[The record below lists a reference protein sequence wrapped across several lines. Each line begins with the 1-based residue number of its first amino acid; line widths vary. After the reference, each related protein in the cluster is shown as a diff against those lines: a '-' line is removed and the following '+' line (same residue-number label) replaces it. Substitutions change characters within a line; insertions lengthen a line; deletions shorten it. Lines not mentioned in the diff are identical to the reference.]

1 MTATPTPAP
10 NGGFLPNGHEW
21 DISRTGLPLLDNT
34 IDALVVAA
42 LLIAAGLTIW
52 AKLILP
58 QIKSL
63 KASLAAVAEDTA
75 ETRKQTSN
83 DHQSAPYPNLRE
95 NIDANQREMRAGIA
109 KALERMDALAEA
121 ITRLD
126 AKQEIILQEAKE
138 LRQDLWETKARVT
151 ALESRSPPTEPTSS
165 IKPPS

>member
-1 MTATPTPAP
+1 MTATPTPPA

-21 DISRTGLPLLDNT
+21 DLSRTGIPLVDNV
-34 IDALVVAA
+34 IDGLVVAA
-42 LLIAAGLTIW
+42 LLTVAGLTIW

-58 QIKSL
+58 QIKGI
-63 KASLAAVAEDTA
+63 KTALAAVAEDTA

-83 DHQSAPYPNLRE
+83 DHQQAEYPNLRE

-138 LRQDLWETKARVT
+138 LRQDLWETKARVK
-151 ALESRSPPTEPTSS
+151 ALESRSPPTGPTSS

>member
-1 MTATPTPAP
+1 MTATQTPPA

-21 DISRTGLPLLDNT
+21 DISRTGLPVLDNI
-34 IDALVVAA
+34 IDALVVAS
-42 LLIAAGLTIW
+42 LLTVAGLTTW
-52 AKLILP
+52 GKLILL

-63 KASLAAVAEDTA
+63 KTALVAVAEDTA

-83 DHQSAPYPNLRE
+83 DHADAEYPNLRE

-109 KALERMDALAEA
+109 KALERMDAMTEA

-138 LRQDLWETKARVT
+138 LRQDLWETQARVR
-151 ALESRSPPTEPTSS
+151 ALESRSPPDPDSS
-165 IKPPS
+165 H

>member
-1 MTATPTPAP
+1 MMTATQTPPA

-21 DISRTGLPLLDNT
+21 DISRTGLPVLDNI
-34 IDALVVAA
+34 IDALVVAS
-42 LLIAAGLTIW
+42 LLTVAGLTTW
-52 AKLILP
+52 GKLILL

-63 KASLAAVAEDTA
+63 KTALVAVAEDTA

-83 DHQSAPYPNLRE
+83 DHADAEYPNLRE

-109 KALERMDALAEA
+109 KALERMDAMTEA

-138 LRQDLWETKARVT
+138 LRQDLWETQARVR
-151 ALESRSPPTEPTSS
+151 ALESRSPPDPDSS
-165 IKPPS
+165 H